1 MRAFVPSARVSTAAF
16 AAVLAVL
23 MAVPAAAQDRDGI
36 ARGIVRV
43 LNAAVLV
50 RASDGSAKVIVLHMP
65 VDREAALDLATKI
78 GSAGR
83 DVPALKLAAMTL
95 SVAGGV
101 GPASTMIHNQQPA
114 SIVAFNLDASIV
126 NRLGVLLR
134 RERILRIT
142 TRKDDV
148 YNQRWA
154 VAVTG
159 PNSILYSSLVLT
171 DAGFPPL
178 GVGVEAIP
186 PPPPASDKWYAP
198 YVEGV
203 RIAKLPNPRR
213 PSWLDVEKKMK
224 QALDVRSREAKETIN
239 REKGAYLPHFYRGM
253 ALQKLGEV
261 DRALAELLESER
273 QEVILDFPPL
283 HQELRKL
290 IKECQVD
297 P

>member
-1 MRAFVPSARVSTAAF
+1 MRASVLPDRVSTAAF

-23 MAVPAAAQDRDGI
+23 LAVPMAAQDRDGI

-65 VDREAALDLATKI
+65 VDRDAALDLATKI

-83 DVPALKLAAMTL
+83 DVPALKLAAITL
-95 SVAGGV
+95 SVAAGV
-101 GPASTMIHNQQPA
+101 ERVSATIQEQQPA
-114 SIVAFNLDASIV
+114 GIVAYDLDASIV
-126 NRLGVLLR
+126 NRLGGLLR
-134 RERILRIT
+134 LKRILRIT

-186 PPPPASDKWYAP
+186 PPPPESDKWYAP

-213 PSWLDVEKKMK
+213 ASWLDVEKKMK
-224 QALDVRSREAKETIN
+224 QALDVRSRETKETIN
-239 REKGAYLPHFYRGM
+239 REKGAYLPHFYHGM
-253 ALQKLGEV
+253 ALQKLGER
-261 DRALAELLESER
+261 DRALVELLESER
-273 QEVILDFPPL
+273 QEVILDFAPL
-283 HQELRKL
+283 HKELRKL
-290 IKECQVD
+290 IKECQAD
-297 P
+297 Q